1 MQGIYIWLTTSLI
14 FALTFIAGVIGIII
28 ISKKTH
34 AIIEFKSSIKG
45 RPIGLFFQDNKYC
58 EWRVLQ
64 PEAGLVVDKDY
75 GYFMIESTYIDK
87 VTKNVMVPFNTNF
100 AMSLNVKAAKLS
112 DDLSYLLKEKNRRS
126 GFKKSLLD
134 GRIPESEGVDTLR
147 TSVDFSPIKHYV
159 SPILPHSIQSKVVN
173 TVRMRLGAKSAGN
186 LQNIILLIISAV
198 GAIVLGGL
206 VLKFVVFV

>member
-14 FALTFIAGVIGIII
+14 FALAFIAGVIGLII

-112 DDLSYLLKEKNRRS
+112 DDLSYLLKEKSRRS

-134 GRIPESEGVDTLR
+134 GRIPESDGVDTLR

-173 TVRMRLGAKSAGN
+173 TVRMRLGAKSGGN
-186 LQNIILLIISAV
+186 LQNVILLIISAV